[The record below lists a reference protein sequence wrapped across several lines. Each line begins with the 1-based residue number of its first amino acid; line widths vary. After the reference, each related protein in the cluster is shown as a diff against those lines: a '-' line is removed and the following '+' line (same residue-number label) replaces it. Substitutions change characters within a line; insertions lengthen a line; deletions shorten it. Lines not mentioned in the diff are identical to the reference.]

1 MSCHILS
8 VKACCYFFLI
18 LLKNLSILLKRILY
32 PYFSEGI
39 AIRKI
44 ITCSVLLPVLTAIF
58 LSIAMGMDH
67 FWMKQKSLPVFWN
80 GRPWG
85 GGGVMHGM
93 EEKLVPS

>member
-1 MSCHILS
+1 M
-8 VKACCYFFLI
+8 
-18 LLKNLSILLKRILY
+18 SILLKRILY

-80 GRPWG
+80 GSPGAG
-85 GGGVMHGM
+85 GCDAWDGGKACALLIVII
-93 EEKLVPS
+93 